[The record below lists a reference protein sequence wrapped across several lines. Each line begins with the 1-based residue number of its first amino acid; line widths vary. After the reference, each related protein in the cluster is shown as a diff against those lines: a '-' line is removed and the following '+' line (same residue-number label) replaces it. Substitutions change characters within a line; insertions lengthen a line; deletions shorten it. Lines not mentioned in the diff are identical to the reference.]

1 MLRKITLSLLM
12 LGSVVVLLPFGGS
25 TAHGLRQSSASHQ
38 QRRYRKHSRAWWR
51 RYRARLRFRRAAAAA
66 ALARRNALRNGVL
79 QNAAHSSVPLVA
91 VTENSGKAGVSTRL
105 LPKAPAGWSSMGSL
119 NGEVRF
125 RTEAVT
131 NVPSQATLSVV
142 ARSRPE
148 PTYLTHR
155 EQSRMLSGVAFSDLR
170 RIVID
175 KMIHAGGWVINDY
188 ERKVNGARVFVVIA
202 QTPSDSRS
210 PEKAWN
216 FYFAE
221 VDGKIYSLTLNTPL
235 QFSDRLAGEGERFL
249 GSIGATTRTSAPPT
263 TNR

>member
-1 MLRKITLSLLM
+1 MLRKVTLSLLM
-12 LGSVVVLLPFGGS
+12 LVSVVVMLPFDGS
-25 TAHGLRQSSASHQ
+25 TAHGLRQSSASQ
-38 QRRYRKHSRAWWR
+38 QHRRYRRHSRAWWR

-66 ALARRNALRNGVL
+66 ALAKRNAARQVAA
-79 QNAAHSSVPLVA
+79 QKSAAHTNLPLGPVFESA
-91 VTENSGKAGVSTRL
+91 TKVNASTRL
-105 LPKAPAGWSSMGSL
+105 VPKVPAGWSAMGSL

-125 RTEAVT
+125 RTEAT
-131 NVPSQATLSVV
+131 TSVPSQATLSVV

-148 PTYLTHR
+148 PAYLTYR

-175 KMIHAGGWVINDY
+175 KMINAGGWVINDY

-202 QTPSDSRS
+202 QTPSDGRS

-249 GSIGATTRTSAPPT
+249 GSIGATAKPSAQPATP
-263 TNR
+263 